1 MKVPRIKTTIP
12 EETRGLRKLM
22 VKMTQRQ
29 TGGMVPGIMRVLMP
43 DFRVMIP
50 TYWLYMHLN
59 LRKSSPLSRL
69 QREMLATV
77 VNGLV
82 GGAP

>member
-1 MKVPRIKTTIP
+1 MARILTIDPDETT
-12 EETRGLRKLM
+12 GLRKLIVRM
-22 VKMTQRQ
+22 IRRQ
-29 TGGMVPGIMRVLMP
+29 NGGIVPGIYKILMP
-43 DFRVMIP
+43 DFQVTIP
-50 TYWLYMHLN
+50 TGWLYTYLN
-59 LRKSSPLSRL
+59 ERKGSPMSKV

>member
-1 MKVPRIKTTIP
+1 MTRILTLDP
-12 EETRGLRKLM
+12 QQARGVRKLLIWWSA
-22 VKMTQRQ
+22 RQ
-29 TGGMVPGIMRVLMP
+29 YGGAVPGMAKVLAP
-43 DFRVMIP
+43 DLKLAIP
-50 TYWLYMHLN
+50 ISWLYDYLHM
-59 LRKSSPLSRL
+59 RKSSPLSRL

>member
-1 MKVPRIKTTIP
+1 
-12 EETRGLRKLM
+12 
-22 VKMTQRQ
+22 
-29 TGGMVPGIMRVLMP
+29 MP
-43 DFRVMIP
+43 DFHLAIP
-50 TYWLYMHLN
+50 TYWLYGHLN

>member
-1 MKVPRIKTTIP
+1 MARILTLDP
-12 EETRGLRKLM
+12 EKARGLRKLM
-22 VKMTQRQ
+22 VRMISRQNGGELPGVFKILMT
-29 TGGMVPGIMRVLMP
+29 
-43 DFRVMIP
+43 DFQITIP
-50 TYWLYMHLN
+50 TSWLVYYFN
-59 LRKSSPLSRL
+59 ERKGSPMSKL

>member
-1 MKVPRIKTTIP
+1 MARILTLDP
-12 EETRGLRKLM
+12 ERARGVRKLLIWIT
-22 VKMTQRQ
+22 KRRY
-29 TGGMVPGIMRVLMP
+29 GGAVPGMAKVLMP
-43 DFRVMIP
+43 DLQVAISIS
-50 TYWLYMHLN
+50 WLYDYLHM
-59 LRKSSPLSRL
+59 RKSSPLSRL

>member
-1 MKVPRIKTTIP
+1 MARILTLDP
-12 EETRGLRKLM
+12 EQARGLRKLLLWWT
-22 VKMTQRQ
+22 KRQ
-29 TGGMVPGIMRVLMP
+29 YGGAVPGMFNVLAP
-43 DFRVMIP
+43 DLNLTIP
-50 TYWLYMHLN
+50 ISWLYNYLHM
-59 LRKSSPLSRL
+59 RKSSPLSRL

>member
-1 MKVPRIKTTIP
+1 MARILSVDP
-12 EETRGLRKLM
+12 EQVRGLRKGLAWM
-22 VKMTQRQ
+22 AKRQ
-29 TGGMVPGIMRVLMP
+29 YGGAVPGI
-43 DFRVMIP
+43 FRILARDLNVGLP
-50 TYWLYMHLN
+50 ASWLYNHLHM
-59 LRKSSPLSRL
+59 RKGSPLSRL

>member
-1 MKVPRIKTTIP
+1 MFKILAPDLKLAIP
-12 EETRGLRKLM
+12 
-22 VKMTQRQ
+22 
-29 TGGMVPGIMRVLMP
+29 IS
-43 DFRVMIP
+43 
-50 TYWLYMHLN
+50 WLYDYLRM
-59 LRKSSPLSRL
+59 RKSSPLSRL

>member
-1 MKVPRIKTTIP
+1 MMPRIKTVASG
-12 EETRGLRKLM
+12 EARGLRRFPM
-22 VKMTQRQ
+22 KMTERQ
-29 TGGMVPGIMRVLMP
+29 MGGMIPGIQQILMP
-43 DFRVMIP
+43 DFHVAVP
-50 TYWLYMHLN
+50 TYWLYGHLN

-82 GGAP
+82 GRAP

>member
-1 MKVPRIKTTIP
+1 MARILTLDP
-12 EETRGLRKLM
+12 ERARGVRKLLIWIT
-22 VKMTQRQ
+22 KRRY
-29 TGGMVPGIMRVLMP
+29 GGAVPGMAKILML
-43 DFRVMIP
+43 DLQVAIP
-50 TYWLYMHLN
+50 ISWLYDYLHM
-59 LRKSSPLSRL
+59 RKSSPLSRL

>member
-1 MKVPRIKTTIP
+1 MARIPIIDL
-12 EETRGLRKLM
+12 EQARGVRKLL
-22 VKMTQRQ
+22 VWVNKRPY
-29 TGGMVPGIMRVLMP
+29 GGAVPGIYKILARDLNIL
-43 DFRVMIP
+43 IP
-50 TYWLYMHLN
+50 TGWLYNYLHM
-59 LRKSSPLSRL
+59 RKSSRLTRL